1 MREDMQVGLQEE
13 EEETWPKN
21 AENSNL
27 KRDLA
32 LNMAWRRGE
41 QQSKARLN
49 TKHGLKKRQQQPKA
63 WPNTEHGRKKR
74 DNSNLKHDLT
84 LNMA

>member
-21 AENSNL
+21 AENSKL

-32 LNMAWRRGE
+32 LNMPEEEGK
-41 QQSKARLN
+41 QQDEAR
-49 TKHGLKKRQQQPKA
+49 
-63 WPNTEHGRKKR
+63 PNT
-74 DNSNLKHDLT
+74 
-84 LNMA
+84 